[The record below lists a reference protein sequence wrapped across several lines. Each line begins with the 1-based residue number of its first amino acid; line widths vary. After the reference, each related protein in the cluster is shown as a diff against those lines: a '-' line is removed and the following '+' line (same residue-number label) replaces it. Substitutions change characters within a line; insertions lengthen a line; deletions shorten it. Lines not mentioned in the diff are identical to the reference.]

1 MIWYCAMFL
10 KLLLTALVIAGALL
24 TLRMR
29 REKALRPATA
39 PRATSPEKG
48 TSRLVTFTAAGVV
61 ALMLLGAGFYLFH
74 QWRDTYQIVTIH
86 VIDTRSGN
94 ETTYRA
100 YKGDVDGRSFQTT
113 DGRRVTLA
121 EVERLEMGGD

>member
-1 MIWYCAMFL
+1 MFL

-24 TLRMR
+24 ALRRR
-29 REKALRPATA
+29 REKILRPAPA
-39 PRATSPEKG
+39 PRTVSPEKRN
-48 TSRLVTFTAAGVV
+48 SRLITFTAVSVV
-61 ALMLLGAGFYLFH
+61 ILMLLGAGFYLFH
-74 QWRDTYQIVTIH
+74 QWRDTYQIITIH
-86 VIDTRSGN
+86 VIDARSGN

>member
-1 MIWYCAMFL
+1 MFL

-29 REKALRPATA
+29 REKAQRPTPA
-39 PRATSPEKG
+39 PRTTSPEKG
-48 TSRLVTFTAAGVV
+48 NSRLVTFTAAGVV

-74 QWRDTYQIVTIH
+74 QWRDTYQIVTIR

-94 ETTYRA
+94 ETAYRA
-100 YKGDVDGRSFQTT
+100 YKGDVDGRSFQTI

-121 EVERLEMGGD
+121 EVERLEMGGN